1 MPSVEKGKRPKI
13 KGLLDHLFHS
23 KMGWF
28 LVISS
33 HPPLEREAVYPN
45 PWRFWYWAVSFYFT
59 VIAWT
64 PTRKMTIFNRL
75 FIKKVL
81 WLTMRCPEERCG
93 LRGTFT
99 PELRSCL
106 LLAPDALL
114 LSTGRPNSCL
124 LRPLSVPCFAQQG
137 SMSCLPLPVGSHTDT
152 AWKCLSFRCYLCC
165 KADKPWCSASPPSP
179 RSLPPTLEGKAGSIE
194 KTGKEMLRS
203 ASLCGER
210 RLRCELQFRHSLMG
224 WAWNLYFTMC

>member
-45 PWRFWYWAVSFYFT
+45 PWRFWYWVVSFYFT

-114 LSTGRPNSCL
+114 LEHRE
-124 LRPLSVPCFAQQG
+124 AQQ
-137 SMSCLPLPVGSHTDT
+137 
-152 AWKCLSFRCYLCC
+152 
-165 KADKPWCSASPPSP
+165 
-179 RSLPPTLEGKAGSIE
+179 LPPPTSVCTLFCPAGVHVLFTTPSWQ
-194 KTGKEMLRS
+194 S
-203 ASLCGER
+203 HW
-210 RLRCELQFRHSLMG
+210 HSLKMFV
-224 WAWNLYFTMC
+224 L